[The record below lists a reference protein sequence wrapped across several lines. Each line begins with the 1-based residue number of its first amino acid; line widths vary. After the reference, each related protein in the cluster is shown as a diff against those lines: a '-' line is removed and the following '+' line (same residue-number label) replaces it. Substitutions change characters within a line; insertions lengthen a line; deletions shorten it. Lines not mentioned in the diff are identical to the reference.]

1 MVLPDLLFVFYYIL
15 IYFLVEFC
23 DVWVVGVYFSE
34 LISIIDFGEYVGW
47 YRFISFVYITS
58 GNVHIVSLKDGV
70 CNECCFLM
78 NIVCGGVVSECCVYP
93 GGVFFPVCFI
103 VIDECSSFM

>member
-1 MVLPDLLFVFYYIL
+1 MILPDLLFVFYYIL

-23 DVWVVGVYFSE
+23 DVWVVGVYFSK
-34 LISIIDFGEYVGW
+34 LISVIDFGEYVGW

-58 GNVHIVSLKDGV
+58 GNVHFVCLKDGV

-78 NIVCGGVVSECCVYP
+78 YIVCGGVVSECCVYP

-103 VIDECSSFM
+103 VIDEGSSFM